1 MANKVPN
8 KATDK
13 ATEAAERFA
22 KITQNSYRMVVGH
35 AVGLQERNTRFAQ
48 DLIEGSIREM
58 RQQAESNLA
67 ITQELAE
74 RAEEQSDA
82 FRALIEE
89 SRDAYRNILYA
100 PFSSLSNRASLY
112 NHKRERQ

>member
-1 MANKVPN
+1 MANK
-8 KATDK
+8 DK
-13 ATEAAERFA
+13 ANEAAERFA
-22 KITQNSYRMVVGH
+22 KITQDSYRTVVEH

-48 DLIEGSIREM
+48 DLVEGSIREM

-100 PFSSLSNRASLY
+100 PFSYLSNRASLY
-112 NHKRERQ
+112 NHKREGQ